1 MCSGSSARIAPASAV
16 GRAEA
21 RTAARQQRKAMPLTP
36 STPEPVKE
44 RTEKMQHFEQEMKR
58 RLKPQQALDVEKS
71 SEVLARPALNL
82 AGPARPGV
90 MVAARAQAAT
100 AATAVS
106 FDTGVREDLLDQLDA
121 RGAAGE
127 LLSQYL
133 LEQSE
138 VQALIAARG
147 PSQGAI
153 HLPAEI
159 REICLR
165 TMAALV
171 SLVGLND
178 SKRIDAA
185 LLLDTYC
192 ALQKSSMEDLI
203 ESIPATCAAVVH
215 LLRNMESQKCSTTTA
230 ALARVASQASLMLQQ
245 VGYRSMPEVTKQDV
259 LQQERVIRATLQ
271 WRLRGA
277 TVPTWLQLICKRMDV
292 ISCGNWSGVIEWVIA
307 SSSASAMT
315 LVLHQRAYADMAP
328 QQMAN
333 GLLGVFL
340 VTAGLVPLQSM
351 KPADVVLGEWEALY
365 AKSQGQGCIPTCT
378 LHPSMTPRFLCLL
391 EMASGCRLDLLQNDM
406 LATMSAMLEIVR
418 KATEASPGQ
427 QSGTRIQI

>member
-1 MCSGSSARIAPASAV
+1 MCNGSSARIAPASAV

-36 STPEPVKE
+36 STPEHVKE
-44 RTEKMQHFEQEMKR
+44 RTEKMQRFEQEVKR
-58 RLKPQQALDVEKS
+58 RLKPKQVEKS
-71 SEVLARPALNL
+71 SEVLATPALNL
-82 AGPARPGV
+82 V
-90 MVAARAQAAT
+90 
-100 AATAVS
+100 
-106 FDTGVREDLLDQLDA
+106 EDLLDELDA

-127 LLSQYL
+127 MLSQYM

-215 LLRNMESQKCSTTTA
+215 LLRKMESQKCSTTSA

-245 VGYRSMPEVTKQDV
+245 VGYRSMPEVTQQDV
-259 LQQERVIRATLQ
+259 LQQEHLIRATLQ

-351 KPADVVLGEWEALY
+351 KPADVMLGEWEALY

-427 QSGTRIQI
+427 QSGARIQ

>member
-1 MCSGSSARIAPASAV
+1 MCNGSSARIAPASAV

-36 STPEPVKE
+36 STPEHVKE
-44 RTEKMQHFEQEMKR
+44 RTEKMQRFEQEVKR
-58 RLKPQQALDVEKS
+58 RLKPKQVEKS
-71 SEVLARPALNL
+71 SEVLATPALNL
-82 AGPARPGV
+82 AGPARPEV
-90 MVAARAQAAT
+90 MAAARAQAAA

-106 FDTGVREDLLDQLDA
+106 LDTGVREDLLDELDA

-127 LLSQYL
+127 MLSQYM

-215 LLRNMESQKCSTTTA
+215 LLRKMESQKCSTTSA

-245 VGYRSMPEVTKQDV
+245 VGYRSMPEVTQQDV
-259 LQQERVIRATLQ
+259 LQQEHLIRATLQ

-351 KPADVVLGEWEALY
+351 KPADVMLGEWEALY

-427 QSGTRIQI
+427 QSGARIQI